1 MTRSPVR
8 ATTWAVVRLAS
19 AALILAAVLAQA
31 WVTIGGAADAGRD
44 LELTT
49 INFFSFFTILSNVGS
64 AAVLTWAGV
73 WLLRAAGDR
82 GSRREPPILAVAL
95 ACVTTYM
102 VVTGVVYNTLLRGIE
117 LPQGT
122 TVAWSNEVL
131 HVVGPVLLVL
141 DLVLAP
147 GRRGLPWRAVGS
159 VLVVPV
165 VWVAYTLVRGP
176 FVPNPVTGAD
186 RWYPYPFLDP
196 ENPALTPPGYAGV
209 SLYVVGIALVIG
221 AAATGVVA
229 VGRARDRSGRA
240 ERHT

>member
-1 MTRSPVR
+1 MTRSPVG
-8 ATTWAVVRLAS
+8 
-19 AALILAAVLAQA
+19 ALILAAVLAQA
-31 WVTIGGAADAGRD
+31 RVTIGGAADAGRD
-44 LELTT
+44 LALTT
-49 INFFSFFTILSNVGS
+49 VNFFSFFTILSNVGS
-64 AAVLTWAGV
+64 VVVLTWAGV
-73 WLLRAAGDR
+73 WLLREGDR
-82 GSRREPPILAVAL
+82 GSRREPPALAVAL
-95 ACVTTYM
+95 ACVTSYM
-102 VVTGVVYNTLLRGIE
+102 LVTGVVYNTLLRGIE

-131 HVVGPVLLVL
+131 HVVGPVLLAL

-176 FVPNPVTGAD
+176 LVPNPVTGAD
-186 RWYPYPFLDP
+186 HWYPYPFLDP

-221 AAATGVVA
+221 AVATGVVA
-229 VGRARDRSGRA
+229 VGRARGRSARA
-240 ERHT
+240 GRHT